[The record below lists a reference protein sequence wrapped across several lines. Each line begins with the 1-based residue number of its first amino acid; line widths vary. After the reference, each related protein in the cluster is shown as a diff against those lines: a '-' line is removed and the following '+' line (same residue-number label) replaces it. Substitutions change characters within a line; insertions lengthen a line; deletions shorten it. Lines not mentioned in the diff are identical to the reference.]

1 MKRPLFVAFS
11 CDVGV
16 FDSPGTLSMAE
27 KFILGVDGGAIGS
40 ICASQV
46 SFSNRNNSI
55 SNAFFENL
63 YPGRRI
69 DPGRTVAAA
78 LVLGKAAMVSED
90 LRRNSQKYNLMGD
103 PALRLPHP
111 VDDLD
116 FAAAT
121 PDTMYSGRRMTAVV
135 DPAGGKTLVGPGDGY
150 ELLVEEAGYDQG
162 YIYAYID
169 SIPPEDPT
177 QRIRVPRWDTFP
189 QRGGPV
195 FRGSGVVGS
204 GTLEI
209 PFMVPVQL
217 RYGDN
222 ARLRLLVAG
231 PGGENSAVR
240 VLPSVRSATGPNDD
254 VTGPDIAMAFENDRY
269 TVRPGTPLTAALA
282 DTSGI
287 AILGTAPGNSLLL
300 EFDDSGFM
308 IDVTPS
314 FTYEPNSFTQG
325 RLSIALPADLGLGR
339 HTASLHGSD
348 ALGNVGSDT
357 LSFEV
362 APAGVSGI
370 DRITLFPNPTPGP
383 CRLIFELSDPMEVQ
397 WEIYT
402 TSGRRLKTVRRS
414 FAQAG
419 PRILEW
425 DGRDD
430 QGDEIANGTYLYVLR
445 GFGGAEEGRDVTS
458 TGKLVIMR

>member
-1 MKRPLFVAFS
+1 
-11 CDVGV
+11 
-16 FDSPGTLSMAE
+16 MAE

-46 SFSNRNNSI
+46 SFSNRNNAI

-69 DPGRTVAAA
+69 DPGRTVGAA
-78 LVLGKAAMVSED
+78 LVLGKAAMASEQY
-90 LRRNSQKYNLMGD
+90 RKNSQKYNLMGD

-111 VDDLD
+111 VDDLA

-121 PDTMYSGRRMTAVV
+121 ADTMYSGRRMTAVV
-135 DPAGGKTLVGPGDGY
+135 DPAGAKTFVGPGDRY
-150 ELLVEEAGYDQG
+150 ELLAEEAGYDQG
-162 YIYAYID
+162 YIFAYRD
-169 SIPPEDPT
+169 SIPEEDPG
-177 QRIRVPRWDTFP
+177 QRIRVPMWDTYP
-189 QRGGPV
+189 RRGGPV
-195 FRGSGVVGS
+195 FLGTGVVGT
-204 GTLEI
+204 GPLEI

-217 RYGDN
+217 RFGDD
-222 ARLRLLVAG
+222 ARLRLVVEG
-231 PGGENSAVR
+231 PDGENSAHR
-240 VLPSVRSATGPNDD
+240 RLPSVRSATGPNDD
-254 VTGPDIAMAFENDRY
+254 VAGPDIAMAFENDRY
-269 TVRPGTPLTAALA
+269 TVRPGTPLTATLA

-314 FTYEPNSFTQG
+314 FSYEPNSFTQG
-325 RLSIALPADLGLGR
+325 RLSIPLPADLGLGR

-402 TSGRRLKTVRRS
+402 TAGRRLKTIRQN

-430 QGDEIANGTYLYVLR
+430 AGDEIANGTYLYVLR
-445 GFGGAEEGRDVTS
+445 GYGGAEEGRDITN